1 MRIFS
6 KLLVI
11 AMVIWLLSVVICSL
25 FGVSIQFPF
34 TLVEE
39 GEIAYHRLHTIRIAL
54 FVTVAYYGLQY
65 VLDLSKEVYPI
76 NFVKVYIFNM
86 CIVGLAVFYRQGVD
100 REEYLV
106 LAFWLLFL
114 AILNIATANRYL
126 RLFKKTLVKLIPKN
140 KCNQFNNITI

>member
-1 MRIFS
+1 MRFFA
-6 KLLVI
+6 KLLVT
-11 AMVIWLLSVVICSL
+11 AMVIWLLSVVLCSL

-39 GEIAYHRLHTIRIAL
+39 GEIAYHRLQTIRIAL
-54 FVTVAYYGLQY
+54 FLTVAYYGLQY
-65 VLDLSKEVYPI
+65 VLGLTKQVYPI

-86 CIVGLAVFYRQGVD
+86 CIVGLALFYRLDVD

-114 AILNIATANRYL
+114 AILNIATTNRYR
-126 RLFKKTLVKLIPKN
+126 RLFKKK
-140 KCNQFNNITI
+140 

>member
-1 MRIFS
+1 MRLFS
-6 KLLVI
+6 KLLV
-11 AMVIWLLSVVICSL
+11 MVMAIWLLSVVICGL

-39 GEIAYHRLHTIRIAL
+39 GDIAYHRWQTVRIAL
-54 FVTVAYYGLQY
+54 FLTVAYYGLQY
-65 VLDLSKEVYPI
+65 VLGLTKEVYPI

-86 CIVGLAVFYRQGVD
+86 CIVGLALFYRFGVD

-114 AILNIATANRYL
+114 AVLNIATTNRYR
-126 RLFKKTLVKLIPKN
+126 RLFKK
-140 KCNQFNNITI
+140 